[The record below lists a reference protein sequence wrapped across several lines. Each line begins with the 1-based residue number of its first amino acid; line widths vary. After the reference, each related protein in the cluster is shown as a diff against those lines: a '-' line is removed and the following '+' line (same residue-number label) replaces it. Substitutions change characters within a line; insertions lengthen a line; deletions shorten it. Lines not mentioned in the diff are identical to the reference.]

1 MSEESKHLQTMADL
15 LRQGATLTEL
25 PCPACS
31 SPLFKLRNGDLWCA
45 QCQKRVIVV
54 KEGEPPTKA
63 TSSIVLTSLESTLLT
78 KIQEVEGRIKEEAD
92 VEKLQGLGGILSTLL
107 ENLERIRK
115 IKKA

>member
-1 MSEESKHLQTMADL
+1 LSEESKRFQIMTDL

-31 SPLFKLRNGDLWCA
+31 SPLFKLRSGDLWCA

-54 KEGEPPTKA
+54 KEGESLNKA
-63 TSSIVLTSLESTLLT
+63 TSSMLLASLESTLLT
-78 KIQEVEGRIKEEAD
+78 KIQDVERRIREEAD
-92 VEKLQGLGGILSTLL
+92 VEKLQGLGRILSTLL

-115 IKKA
+115 LKSV